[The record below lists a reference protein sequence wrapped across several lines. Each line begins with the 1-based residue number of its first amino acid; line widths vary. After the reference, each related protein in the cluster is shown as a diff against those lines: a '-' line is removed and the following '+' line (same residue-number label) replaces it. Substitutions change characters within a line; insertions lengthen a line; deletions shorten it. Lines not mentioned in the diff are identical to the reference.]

1 MWNSEFK
8 DQLCPW
14 GQTTRAGKQEATGA
28 AGPGIKGSSR
38 GGRGGYRLAGPQ
50 SRGQPHRPVSSV
62 GIVCLPLSIVP
73 SQRVRGRK
81 EEKHR
86 GCQGR
91 LGLLHS
97 RGILPCWPLAFQGD
111 YLTPTLPQ
119 LHKGSRG
126 FSHQG
131 CPISL
136 SPPPRSRPSQT
147 SQTGKQREPC
157 AWRLPEEREEGTQW
171 PPDFQTSNI
180 SKHTLETNTELPTF
194 HFVILRTATPNLTHT
209 LPSTVTNHNLFQ
221 TDFFSSLY

>member
-14 GQTTRAGKQEATGA
+14 GQTNRAGKQEATGA

-38 GGRGGYRLAGPQ
+38 GGRRWAQACRSPESGSAVPA
-50 SRGQPHRPVSSV
+50 VSSV

-73 SQRVRGRK
+73 PQRVRGRK

-97 RGILPCWPLAFQGD
+97 RGALPCWPLAFQGD
-111 YLTPTLPQ
+111 YLTPTLPP

-131 CPISL
+131 CRISL
-136 SPPPRSRPSQT
+136 SSPPHSIQALSD
-147 SQTGKQREPC
+147 
-157 AWRLPEEREEGTQW
+157 LP
-171 PPDFQTSNI
+171 D
-180 SKHTLETNTELPTF
+180 
-194 HFVILRTATPNLTHT
+194 
-209 LPSTVTNHNLFQ
+209 
-221 TDFFSSLY
+221 